1 MNDPV
6 VQAIHTLLDHARATD
21 ERLERLIA
29 QLKRDGLELGDAKAT
44 AERFDPAPINKMLE

>member
-1 MNDPV
+1 
-6 VQAIHTLLDHARATD
+6 VQAIHTLLDLARATD